1 LALTVAILG
10 AGLAGCGVA
19 LELAGRGE
27 QVVLFDRR
35 SRPMQEASRWCE
47 GKVHLGLV
55 YANDASFRTAQTM
68 LDNALEFG
76 ELIDRW
82 VAPGDH
88 NALLSDPFEYAVL
101 KDSLLSAAQVEAHFR
116 KVDEYARARM
126 RRTGCRYI
134 GYAGGPMFGR
144 ADVEA
149 GGYDPSEVVARFTT
163 AERAIDTHLL
173 ADLVADA
180 VMSHPNIEFR
190 PEHEIESVEPFRQN
204 YRIECRLQ
212 GRVEKLGTFRHVVN
226 ALWANRL
233 VIDARMGRAPHRR
246 FTNRLKLG
254 VNIWPGERDVAA
266 PTTTYL
272 LGPYGDIVR
281 FPSGRIYLS
290 WYPVGMIAMLDS
302 LQPINW
308 RRHLAAVDHQRIM
321 SESVAALQRLT
332 PAFDPHLGDAGVGA
346 KVEGGAIFAW
356 GSTDIDDRGSE
367 LHERF
372 DIGPHQI
379 GNYISLDTGKFSTAP
394 RFSLDVAERICP
406 ARKQFV
412 TAAN

>member
-1 LALTVAILG
+1 LTVAILG

-19 LELAGRGE
+19 LELASRGE
-27 QVVLFDRR
+27 KVVLFDRR

-55 YANDASFRTAQTM
+55 YANDPSFRTAQTM
-68 LDNALEFG
+68 LDNALEFI
-76 ELIDRW
+76 EILERW
-82 VAPGDH
+82 VDLGDPRR
-88 NALLSDPFEYAVL
+88 LLSKPFEYAVL
-101 KDSLLSAAQVEAHFR
+101 KDSLLSPDQVVAHFR
-116 KVDEYARARM
+116 KVDDYARARM
-126 RRTGCRYI
+126 KRTGYRYL
-134 GYAGGPMFGR
+134 GEPRGPMFAP

-149 GGYDPSEVVARFTT
+149 GGYNPAEVIARFTT
-163 AERAIDTHLL
+163 VERAVDTHLL
-173 ADLVADA
+173 ADLLADA
-180 VMSHPNIEFR
+180 VLSHPNIEFR
-190 PEHEIESVEPFRQN
+190 PEHEIENVEPFRQN

-212 GRVEKLGTFRHVVN
+212 GRVEKLGRFRHVVN

-233 VIDARMGRAPHRR
+233 VIDARMGKVPQRP

-254 VNIWPGERDVAA
+254 VNIWPGERDTAA

-272 LGPYGDIVR
+272 LGPYGDSVN

-302 LQPINW
+302 LQPIDW
-308 RRHLAAVDHQRIM
+308 QERLAAVDHQRIID
-321 SESVAALQRLT
+321 ESVAAIKLLT
-332 PAFDPHLGDAGVGA
+332 PAFDPRLDDPAVRV

-372 DIGPHQI
+372 DIGPHEL

-394 RFSLDVAERICP
+394 RFSLEVAERISP
-406 ARKQFV
+406 AHKLFV
-412 TAAN
+412 TASN

>member
-1 LALTVAILG
+1 MTVAILG

-55 YANDASFRTAQTM
+55 YANDASFRTARTM
-68 LDNALEFG
+68 LDNALEFS
-76 ELIDRW
+76 EIIERW
-82 VAPGDH
+82 VDPGDQSQ
-88 NALLSDPFEYAVL
+88 LLSEPFEYAVL
-101 KDSLLSAAQVEAHFR
+101 KDSLLSPAQVEAHFK
-116 KVDEYARARM
+116 KVEDYARARM
-126 RRTGCRYI
+126 KRTGCRYF
-134 GYAGGPMFGR
+134 GDSGGPLFEH
-144 ADVEA
+144 AEVET
-149 GGYDPSEVVARFTT
+149 GGYDPDRVIARFTT

-173 ADLVADA
+173 ADLLADA
-180 VMSHPNIEFR
+180 VLTHPNIEFR
-190 PEHEIESVEPFRQN
+190 PGHEVENVEPLREK
-204 YRIECRLQ
+204 YRVDCRLGDHTQ
-212 GRVEKLGTFRHVVN
+212 QLGPFHHVVN

-233 VIDARMGRAPHRR
+233 VIDARMGRPPQRP

-254 VNIWPGERDVAA
+254 VNIWLGERDPAA

-272 LGPYGDIVR
+272 LGPYGDMVR

-302 LQPINW
+302 LQPIDW
-308 RRHLAAVDHQRIM
+308 RERLAAVDHQHIIA
-321 SESVAALQRLT
+321 ESVSALQRLT
-332 PAFDPHLGDAGVGA
+332 PAFDPHLDDSSVRVE
-346 KVEGGAIFAW
+346 VEGGAIFAW

-372 DIGPHQI
+372 EIGPHHQ

-394 RFSLDVAERICP
+394 RFSLEVAERISP
-406 ARKQFV
+406 ARKLFV